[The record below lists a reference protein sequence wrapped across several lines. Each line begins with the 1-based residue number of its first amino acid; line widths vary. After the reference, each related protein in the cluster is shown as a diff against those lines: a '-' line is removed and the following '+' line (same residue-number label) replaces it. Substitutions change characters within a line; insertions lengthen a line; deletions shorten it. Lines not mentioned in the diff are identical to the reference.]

1 MTNETI
7 SEKCETLYN
16 KLNAFVTS
24 VISRDV
30 TPKISNLN
38 TEVWGSD
45 TQTGNSRINTIE
57 SDVSNLQTSVN
68 SLSDSITNLNTRVK
82 GLEVGGNFGDNI
94 LYAPLLNGTETVY
107 TIPYDANGTSI
118 NFQPII
124 SDNQLKDGAG
134 YLSDG
139 WDNTVNWE
147 LTFEYYTTG
156 DNNGYT
162 VIPLG
167 TDKRDYN
174 GIQQWYNKQLK
185 FYVNGDKPTGYLYN
199 ASLKLN
205 TWVSVKITKEDYI
218 WKVYYDNI
226 LKTTF
231 DLSSYS
237 SIVDTWTTI
246 CIGVDRN
253 ISRNSAVIRNI
264 IVKKI

>member
-1 MTNETI
+1 MSKTI
-7 SEKCETLYN
+7 NGIVTWLRSWFYTKSEVDSL
-16 KLNAFVTS
+16 
-24 VISRDV
+24 ISTGGGIISIEDTDLFDV
-30 TPKISNLN
+30 L
-38 TEVWGSD
+38 D
-45 TQTGNSRINTIE
+45 CINTNF
-57 SDVSNLQTSVN
+57 D
-68 SLSDSITNLNTRVK
+68 
-82 GLEVGGNFGDNI
+82 NFGDNI

-124 SDNQLKDGAG
+124 SNNQLKDGAG

-174 GIQQWYNKQLK
+174 GIQQWYNKQLN
-185 FYVNGDKPTGYLYN
+185 FYVNGDKPTGYLDN
-199 ASLKLN
+199 ASLRLN

-218 WKVYYDNI
+218 WKVYYDDI

-253 ISRNSAVIRNI
+253 MSRNSAVIRNI
-264 IVKKI
+264 IVKEI

>member
-1 MTNETI
+1 MSKTINGIVTWLRSWFYTKSEVDSLISTGGGTI
-7 SEKCETLYN
+7 SIEDTDL
-16 KLNAFVTS
+16 F
-24 VISRDV
+24 DV
-30 TPKISNLN
+30 L
-38 TEVWGSD
+38 D
-45 TQTGNSRINTIE
+45 CINT
-57 SDVSNLQTSVN
+57 
-68 SLSDSITNLNTRVK
+68 
-82 GLEVGGNFGDNI
+82 NFDNFDNI

-124 SDNQLKDGAG
+124 SNNQLKDGAG

-156 DNNGYT
+156 DHNGYT

-174 GIQQWYNKQLK
+174 GIQQWYNKQLN
-185 FYVNGDKPTGYLYN
+185 FYVNGDKPTGYLDN
-199 ASLKLN
+199 ASLRWN
-205 TWVSVKITKEDYI
+205 TWVSVNITKEDYI
-218 WKVYYDNI
+218 WKVYYDDI

-253 ISRNSAVIRNI
+253 MSRNSAVIRNI
-264 IVKKI
+264 IVKEI

>member
-1 MTNETI
+1 MSKTINGIVTWLRSWFYTKSEVDSLISTGGGTI
-7 SEKCETLYN
+7 SIEDTDL
-16 KLNAFVTS
+16 F
-24 VISRDV
+24 DV
-30 TPKISNLN
+30 L
-38 TEVWGSD
+38 D
-45 TQTGNSRINTIE
+45 CINTNF
-57 SDVSNLQTSVN
+57 D
-68 SLSDSITNLNTRVK
+68 
-82 GLEVGGNFGDNI
+82 NFGDNI

-107 TIPYDANGTSI
+107 TISYDVNGTSI

-124 SDNQLKDGAG
+124 SNNQLKDGAG

-147 LTFEYYTTG
+147 LTFEYYITG

-174 GIQQWYNKQLK
+174 GIQQWYNRQLN

-199 ASLKLN
+199 ASLRLN

-253 ISRNSAVIRNI
+253 MSRNSAVIRNI
-264 IVKKI
+264 IVKEI

>member
-1 MTNETI
+1 MSKTI
-7 SEKCETLYN
+7 NGIVTWLRSWFYTKSEVDSLIS
-16 KLNAFVTS
+16 TS
-24 VISRDV
+24 GGIISIEDTDLFDV
-30 TPKISNLN
+30 L
-38 TEVWGSD
+38 D
-45 TQTGNSRINTIE
+45 CINTNF
-57 SDVSNLQTSVN
+57 D
-68 SLSDSITNLNTRVK
+68 
-82 GLEVGGNFGDNI
+82 NFGDNI

-124 SDNQLKDGAG
+124 SNNQLKDGAG

-174 GIQQWYNKQLK
+174 GIQQWYNRQLN
-185 FYVNGDKPTGYLYN
+185 FYVNGDKPTGYLN
-199 ASLKLN
+199 DASLRLN

-218 WKVYYDNI
+218 WKVYSDDI

-253 ISRNSAVIRNI
+253 MSRNSAVIRNI
-264 IVKKI
+264 IVKEI